1 MTADIFTK
9 SLRRTLHERHMDEML
24 SDLPSEIVAMTKS
37 SISTSDPSSS
47 VEKGNISED
56 CELALEGGPELE
68 GSPCTFDNTDVKPR
82 VLEYACLGCSDLGTE
97 FLEIL
102 VLNDKGG

>member
-1 MTADIFTK
+1 VED
-9 SLRRTLHERHMDEML
+9 
-24 SDLPSEIVAMTKS
+24 VS

-56 CELALEGGPELE
+56 FELALEGGPELE
-68 GSPCTFDNTDVKPR
+68 GSPCTFDYTNVKPR

-97 FLEIL
+97 FLETL
-102 VLNDKGG
+102 ALNGKGG